1 MKSWMTA
8 IFSLVA
14 VLLLTASLSG
24 ATSIPIRTGSSY
36 GISGFSLEAGSQTDV
51 DGIQESLGCASS
63 TGDCTSP
70 PTNFNLLVV
79 SIPNLAPGTVIT
91 FLGLSSSPSIY
102 CESTLFLNQAGCTDP
117 FSASTSQQACVDS
130 LNLTSVSGGFQVTA
144 ASCALATSL
153 GSNSM
158 TLIFGDAFGSQASFA
173 TSVTAKSPT
182 STPEPGTLMLIGTGL
197 LGLVGRKR
205 LRA

>member
-8 IFSLVA
+8 VISLIA
-14 VLLLTASLSG
+14 VFLLTASFSG

-36 GISGFSLEAGSQTDV
+36 GISGFSLGAGSQTDV
-51 DGIQESLGCASS
+51 DGITESLGCASS

-70 PTNFNLLVV
+70 PPNFNLLVI
-79 SIPNLAPGTVIT
+79 SIPNLAPGSVIT

-102 CESTLFLNQAGCTDP
+102 CESTLFLNQSGCADP
-117 FSASTSQQACVDS
+117 FSASASQQACVDS

-158 TLIFGDAFGSQASFA
+158 TLIFGDAFGS
-173 TSVTAKSPT
+173 VTVTPPA
-182 STPEPGTLMLIGTGL
+182 STPEPGTLMLVAAGLFGL
-197 LGLVGRKR
+197 L
-205 LRA
+205 